1 MRTNALARFDF
12 VEESELVEHEKRPHH
27 QASGCDGV
35 VPVQPVAEVSHRED
49 AKDAERNHLRITFN
63 CSGE

>member
-1 MRTNALARFDF
+1 
-12 VEESELVEHEKRPHH
+12 
-27 QASGCDGV
+27 V